1 MIAHAEPLVP
11 RRPEDLVTDTPV
23 RPPAGR
29 YGPERAH
36 GRSRAIIGWGALG
49 ALILVVIVWVGGGAL
64 QDPVQWKSVG
74 FDVADASSTEVTFD
88 VTKAKDA
95 SASCR
100 VRALSQSFG
109 EVGVRTVEVGPASTD
124 TVRVTVTVPT
134 AELAVSGEVQGCD
147 ID

>member
-1 MIAHAEPLVP
+1 VP

-29 YGPERAH
+29 YGPERTH

-49 ALILVVIVWVGGGAL
+49 ALVLVLVVWVGGGAL

-74 FDVADASSTEVTFD
+74 FDVTDASSTDVTFD
-88 VTKAKDA
+88 VTKAKDE

-134 AELAVSGEVQGCD
+134 AELAVSGEVQGCE